1 MKNKILQAFLLLS
14 TLAYVAF
21 DSSAY
26 ASKEMRELF
35 TIASDSTF
43 PWFESDDTTRGMT
56 YNPKGSLLVAD
67 RIPEETVYLLDPQTG
82 LETGRLNT
90 SYLQGGIYRVNK
102 LAASQD
108 GRIIL
113 TNLAVPSEEASLSS
127 TFRVYYYY
135 KENSDPVVIFEDQN
149 VQSRWGDDIAVHG
162 VGARMKIAIT
172 GSDNE
177 EIMFL
182 SDPDSD
188 GTFTAEYLQPTNP
201 SLVGT
206 NNISFDL
213 DANSFW
219 TRQSSGEQTT
229 TNHYSLRGGL
239 GTGRKTGVGA
249 ALGPIDMVMLDG
261 SAMLG
266 IGPGLARTT
275 FTQRIHRGS
284 IIDIDRASFPKW
296 QTTNLA
302 HPDGLK
308 DNINGAGDVCID
320 EANRRVYFLFT
331 NNTISGWQIPYE

>member
-1 MKNKILQAFLLLS
+1 MKNKFSKSVHFFSA
-14 TLAYVAF
+14 LAVTAIG
-21 DSSAY
+21 SSAY
-26 ASKEMRELF
+26 AEKEMRELF
-35 TIASDSTF
+35 TIAADSTY
-43 PWFESDDTTRGMT
+43 PWFASDDATRGMT

-67 RIPEETVYLLDPQTG
+67 RIPEETVYLIDPQTG
-82 LETGRLNT
+82 LQTGQLKT
-90 SYLQGGIYRVNK
+90 ASLQGGIFKVNK
-102 LAASQD
+102 IATSQD
-108 GRIIL
+108 GRILL
-113 TNLAVPSEEASLSS
+113 TNLAVPADEGSDSS

-135 KENSDPVVIFEDQN
+135 KESSDPVVIFEEQN
-149 VQSRWGDDIAVHG
+149 VQSRWGDDIAIHG

-177 EIMFL
+177 EVMFL

-188 GTFTAEYLQPTNP
+188 GTFSAEYLQPSNP

-219 TRQSSGEQTT
+219 TRQSSGEQGTA
-229 TNHYSLRGGL
+229 NHYSLQGGL
-239 GTGRKTGVGA
+239 GTGRKSGIGSS
-249 ALGPIDMVMLDG
+249 LGPIDMEMLDG

-266 IGPGLARTT
+266 IGPGLTRTT
-275 FTQRIHRGS
+275 FGQAIHRGS

-308 DNINGAGDVCID
+308 DNINGAGDVSID
-320 EANRRVYFLFT
+320 VVNRRVYFLFT